1 MQNDRYKLLERRYR
15 DANDD
20 GRNLTLAGD
29 FPRALA
35 AYAEAKLT
43 AIELEDDEKQ
53 EHAKLN
59 VSMVLIQT
67 GRSEEGEEGLR
78 EILLRTQDDR
88 TIFSAAYNLAAA
100 LRKQGRY
107 QRAWRY
113 ADRALEASRRLQAR
127 DLEASCRNL
136 RGNIRLNENY
146 LDEAMAEYSRAAE
159 LHRSF
164 DEPQR
169 FSLAILEE
177 NVGYCLLMQK
187 RWDEGCERLQYA
199 LKLANTT
206 GDRRCQ
212 AECYQDLCYAS
223 LLQDKYPQALE
234 DGAQALQLAIEY
246 DYEDIVENCHYLLGE
261 LANRMDDENER
272 NRHFDAIQ
280 KNHPELP
287 MLKRFLCSV
296 DVTRLITLKR

>member
-1 MQNDRYKLLERRYR
+1 MNNDRRRLLERRYR

-20 GRNLTLAGD
+20 GRNLTLAGE
-29 FPRALA
+29 FSRALA
-35 AYAEAKLT
+35 AYAEAKL
-43 AIELEDDEKQ
+43 AAAELEDDEKQ
-53 EHAKLN
+53 EHAELN

-67 GRSEEGEEGLR
+67 GRAREGEEGLR
-78 EILLRTQDDR
+78 EILLRAQDDR
-88 TIFSAAYNLAAA
+88 TIFSAAYNLAAS

-113 ADRALEASRRLQAR
+113 SNRALEASRRLQAG

-146 LDEAMAEYSRAAE
+146 LDEAMAEYTRAVE

-177 NVGYCLLMQK
+177 NIGYCLLMQN
-187 RWDEGCERLQYA
+187 RWEEGCKRLQHA
-199 LKLANTT
+199 LELAVTAE
-206 GDRRCQ
+206 DRRCQ

-223 LLQDKYPQALE
+223 LLQDNYPEALE
-234 DGAQALQLAIEY
+234 DGARALELAVRYEY
-246 DYEDIVENCHYLLGE
+246 KDIVENCHYLLGE
-261 LANRMDDENER
+261 LANRMDNHEQRD
-272 NRHFDAIQ
+272 RHFDAIQ

-287 MLKRFLCSV
+287 KLKQFLCTV

>member
-1 MQNDRYKLLERRYR
+1 MNNDRRRLLERRYR

-20 GRNLTLAGD
+20 GRNLTLAGE
-29 FPRALA
+29 FSRALA
-35 AYAEAKLT
+35 AYAEAKV
-43 AIELEDDEKQ
+43 AAAELEDDEKQ
-53 EHAKLN
+53 EHAELN

-67 GRSEEGEEGLR
+67 GRAREGEEGLR

-113 ADRALEASRRLQAR
+113 SGRALEASRRLQAF

-146 LDEAMAEYSRAAE
+146 LDEAMAEYTRAVE

-177 NVGYCLLMQK
+177 NIGYCLLMQK
-187 RWDEGCERLQYA
+187 RWEEGCKRLQHA
-199 LKLANTT
+199 LELAFTAE
-206 GDRRCQ
+206 DRRCQ

-223 LLQDKYPQALE
+223 LLQDNYPKALE
-234 DGAQALQLAIEY
+234 DGVRALELAVRHEY
-246 DYEDIVENCHYLLGE
+246 KDIVENCHYLLGE
-261 LANRMDDENER
+261 LANRMDDHEER
-272 NRHFDAIQ
+272 DRHFDAIQ
-280 KNHPELP
+280 KDHPELP
-287 MLKRFLCSV
+287 KLKQFLCTV